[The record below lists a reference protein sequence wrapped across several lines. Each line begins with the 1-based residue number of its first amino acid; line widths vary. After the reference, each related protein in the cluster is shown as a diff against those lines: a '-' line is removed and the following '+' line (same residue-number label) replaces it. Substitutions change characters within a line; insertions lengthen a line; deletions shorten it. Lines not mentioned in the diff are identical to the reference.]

1 MKHIDIDNFIKN
13 PSKSET
19 YDDVEKTIANQMA
32 RFTLMLTDS
41 KKPVEDFKTVCALG
55 FDLWKTCGPR
65 VCEDTNMTLTHIVNK
80 TNPAVT
86 HQFQQIANNLNNNDV
101 CTYLY
106 LALPT
111 INNNLSLESIKGLCN
126 STIDKIAVAYG
137 ELKYPFRPNFSGI
150 DTNKVKSLYEGYLS
164 ELRSQW

>member
-1 MKHIDIDNFIKN
+1 MRYYMDIDNFIKN
-13 PSKSET
+13 PSKGET

-32 RFTLMLTDS
+32 RFTSIFTNS
-41 KKPVEDFKTVCALG
+41 KNPVEDLKIVCALG

-80 TNPAVT
+80 TNPSVT
-86 HQFQQIANNLNNNDV
+86 QQFQQIANNLNNNDV
-101 CTYLY
+101 CVYLY

-126 STIDKIAVAYG
+126 NTIDKIAVAYG
-137 ELKYPFRPNFSGI
+137 ELRYPFRPNFSGI
-150 DTNKVKSLYEGYLS
+150 DTSKVKSLYQEYLNG
-164 ELRSQW
+164 LV

>member
-1 MKHIDIDNFIKN
+1 MIDIDNFIKN
-13 PSKSET
+13 PSKGET

-32 RFTLMLTDS
+32 RFTKMLTNS
-41 KKPVEDFKTVCALG
+41 KNPIEDFKIVCALG
-55 FDLWKTCGPR
+55 FDLWKTCGPK

-111 INNNLSLESIKGLCN
+111 INNNLSLESLKGLCN
-126 STIDKIAVAYG
+126 DTIDKIAIAYG
-137 ELKYPFRPNFSGI
+137 ELRYPYQPNFRRI
-150 DTNKVKSLYEGYLS
+150 DVNNVKALYNKYLN
-164 ELRSQW
+164 ELI